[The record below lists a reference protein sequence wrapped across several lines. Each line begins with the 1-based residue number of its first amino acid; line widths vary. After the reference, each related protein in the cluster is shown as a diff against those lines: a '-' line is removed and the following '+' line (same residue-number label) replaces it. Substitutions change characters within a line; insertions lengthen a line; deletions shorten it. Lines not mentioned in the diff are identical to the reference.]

1 MFAMIFNLHQAPLA
15 SSFERSLILS
25 FAANGNGISRGAI
38 IGISIGVGVLSL
50 AIILGCIT
58 IMGYRR
64 RLAIERSVLQPAPP
78 ADVPRLNLGGFNAA
92 SQMSPAFPSLMVSV
106 WK

>member
-1 MFAMIFNLHQAPLA
+1 MLAMIFNLHQAPLA
-15 SSFERSLILS
+15 SIFERSLILF
-25 FAANGNGISRGAI
+25 FAANDDDISRGVV
-38 IGISIGVGVLSL
+38 IGISIGVGVVSL

-64 RLAIERSVLQPAPP
+64 RLAIERSALQPALP